1 VKKCH
6 ARQDIVFFFCL
17 KNEGD
22 ERRGKEK
29 RGRVVLL
36 SFQR

>member
-1 VKKCH
+1 MRREERMGGK
-6 ARQDIVFFFCL
+6 Q

-29 RGRVVLL
+29 KEETGGVEELG
-36 SFQR
+36 